1 MTVPEAVLRRARLL
15 GPAGER
21 WLRRL
26 PEQIAEL
33 CATWRLTAGKV
44 LGGGSE
50 SCVVDVTTDANERA
64 VLKIPIGGT
73 EQTRFEARTLLAA
86 NGKGY
91 AKALRYDAASGAL
104 LLERLG
110 APLST
115 LGLSTDEQMAHIC
128 RTLLAAW
135 KTPPPGEH
143 IPTGAEKAADLA
155 RFVELKWQEQSK
167 PCAPRT
173 VAVAVRYCEE
183 RASAFDPDVAVLAHG
198 DPHAVNTLLVR
209 KGGYAKDDALEF
221 KLVDP
226 DGLFIEPAYDLA
238 ILMRDWGAELL
249 RGDPLALGEHRRD
262 RLAGLT
268 GVAPGPIWQWGFIER
283 VSTGLHL
290 KELGF
295 DEEATE
301 YLTVAD
307 AWARSA

>member
-1 MTVPEAVLRRARLL
+1 
-15 GPAGER
+15 
-21 WLRRL
+21 L
-26 PEQIAEL
+26 PEQIADL
-33 CATWRLTAGKV
+33 CTAWGLDAGAV

-50 SCVVDVTTDANERA
+50 SCVVDVTTDAGERA

-86 NGKGY
+86 NGEGY
-91 AKALRYDAASGAL
+91 AKALRYDVASGAL

-115 LGLSTDEQMAHIC
+115 LGLSIDEQMAHIC

-135 KTPPPGEH
+135 KTPPPPEH

-155 RFVELKWQEQSK
+155 RFVELKWQEQNQ
-167 PCAPRT
+167 PCASHT
-173 VAVAVRYCEE
+173 VAVALRYCEE
-183 RASAFDPDVAVLAHG
+183 RADAFDRDAAVLAHG
-198 DPHAVNTLLVR
+198 DPHAVNTLLAP
-209 KGGYAKDDALEF
+209 KSGYGKHDALEF

-238 ILMRDWGAELL
+238 ILMRDWAAELL
-249 RGDPLALGEHRRD
+249 RGDTLALGERRRD
-262 RLAGLT
+262 RLADLT

-295 DEEATE
+295 DEEAAE